1 MKVLEQ
7 YSWWQRERRKYHPLI
22 SRNRVMA
29 KLVVYVCREP
39 NHDKLVEMVKDVLD
53 RVKGKKPKLQVVRLK
68 LERSEDFPAYLSQL
82 EELFGGV
89 ATAEF
94 RKYRIE
100 SLPAIVYNDQL
111 VLQGSVPSLEEL
123 EEALAYAGLKFSKKS
138 AVAVQLPVQTQ
149 LPYPI
154 QSGMMTGTPAHLATA
169 KSGEETQARR
179 VPQPPPRIKI
189 IDRLSPPIEEAERT
203 VKAEESASSEARISQ
218 PTKPQEPLLR
228 PAQKPAPQET
238 QAKAVQLPEK
248 RPPPLGTTPPPPLEK
263 QITEEELLINVPPA
277 APASLQAR
285 RRKLCRDCMF
295 YEPTARRCLLYRA
308 PINDPEKPIC
318 A

>member
-1 MKVLEQ
+1 
-7 YSWWQRERRKYHPLI
+7 
-22 SRNRVMA
+22 MA

-39 NHDKLVEMVKDVLD
+39 DHEKLVEMVKEVLG
-53 RVKGKKPKLQVVRLK
+53 RVKGKKPKLQVIKLK

-82 EELFGGV
+82 EDLFGGV

-100 SLPAIVYNDQL
+100 SLPAIVFNNQL
-111 VLQGSVPSLEEL
+111 VLQGSVPSLDEL
-123 EEALAYAGLKFSKKS
+123 EEALAYAGLKFSKER
-138 AVAVQLPVQTQ
+138 AVAAQLPAQPQ
-149 LPYPI
+149 LLHPI
-154 QSGMMTGTPAHLATA
+154 QGVKLTSTPAQLATA
-169 KSGEETQARR
+169 KSGDETQARK
-179 VPQPPPRIKI
+179 VPQPPPRIRI
-189 IDRLSPPIEEAERT
+189 VDRISQPIEEEKM
-203 VKAEESASSEARISQ
+203 VKVEESASSDATISQ

-228 PAQKPAPQET
+228 PILKPAPQET
-238 QAKAVQLPEK
+238 PVKAVQPPE
-248 RPPPLGTTPPPPLEK
+248 RLPPPPRTTPPPPLET
-263 QITEEELLINVPPA
+263 QITQDELLINVPPA